1 MMTLREMMIE
11 RILYACDEDEM
22 RDRYQ
27 MEGDLDDELQALN
40 DTDLFELYEDVYGLN

>member
-1 MMTLREMMIE
+1 MNLREMIIE

-27 MEGDLDDELQALN
+27 MEGDLDEELKQLS
-40 DTDLFELYEDVYGLN
+40 DMDLLELYEDVYGLT